1 MKSLTHPLTP
11 EFTFAGFTFPKHVWT
26 LPKGKLAKRIEQA
39 RNPVCGPYYH
49 SPPPRVPFEDY
60 STGFYLESDGMP
72 GLRWKFADEIIRL
85 NHKGWYCDEFQDSTI
100 RGIVFTLPKSRGFL
114 AGWTMGKEMSSAIE
128 CSVLDTEKDAARVAD
143 SLAEH
148 AARRQREFEEEERA
162 KEEAAEAARLEEF
175 AEEFA

>member
-26 LPKGKLAKRIEQA
+26 LPKGKLAKRLEQA
-39 RNPVCGPYYH
+39 RNFVCGSYYH
-49 SPPPRVPFEDY
+49 SPPPRVPFKDHG
-60 STGFYLESDGMP
+60 TGFYLESDGMP

-114 AGWTMGKEMSSAIE
+114 AGWTMGEEMASSVECDIYETQKE
-128 CSVLDTEKDAARVAD
+128 AARAAD
-143 SLAEH
+143 SLAESV
-148 AARRQREFEEEERA
+148 AEKEREYQEEQRA
-162 KEEAAEAARLEEF
+162 KEEAEEASRLEEF
-175 AEEFA
+175 AEECA